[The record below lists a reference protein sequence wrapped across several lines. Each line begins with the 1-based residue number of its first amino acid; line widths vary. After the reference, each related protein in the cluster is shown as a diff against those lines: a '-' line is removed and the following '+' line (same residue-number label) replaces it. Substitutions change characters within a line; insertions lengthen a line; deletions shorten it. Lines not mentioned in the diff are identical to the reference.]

1 MWARAGPGKAACR
14 GQTCWACGGPWRGCL
29 GVTPACV
36 SDLSRGLACAFAVLM
51 RVYLVSQG
59 PTCCCCWGLALTSL
73 VSGATRPL
81 WPTQLSGQM
90 EISFYKLSV
99 SHPGKSKTRGLSP
112 TLVVSR
118 NSAESAQRSLGLDC
132 GEVTRFHSPPPQPP
146 LNISSFFGEKSPTY
160 PEWQP
165 PPACF
170 PPAFQTSGS
179 LPSLLPHSSA
189 VVPAIGHGF
198 RELAKATAVLM
209 GRPWCC
215 RTCKPHAQP
224 LSVDI
229 VNTVAFSLGGLAW

>member
-29 GVTPACV
+29 GVTRACV

-51 RVYLVSQG
+51 RVYLASQG
-59 PTCCCCWGLALTSL
+59 PTCCCCWGLARTSL
-73 VSGATRPL
+73 VSGATGPL
-81 WPTQLSGQM
+81 SPTQLSGQM

-112 TLVVSR
+112 TLAVSR

-132 GEVTRFHSPPPQPP
+132 GEVARFHSPPPNPH
-146 LNISSFFGEKSPTY
+146 LT
-160 PEWQP
+160 
-165 PPACF
+165 
-170 PPAFQTSGS
+170 S
-179 LPSLLPHSSA
+179 LPFLGRNLPPTLMAAPSSLLSSGLPDLRKFASLLPHSSA
-189 VVPAIGHGF
+189 VVPAIGHDF
-198 RELAKATAVLM
+198 RELAKATAVPM

>member
-1 MWARAGPGKAACR
+1 MWARAGPGKAACG

-29 GVTPACV
+29 GVTRACV

-51 RVYLVSQG
+51 RVYLASQG
-59 PTCCCCWGLALTSL
+59 PTCCCCWGLARTSL

-81 WPTQLSGQM
+81 SPTQLSGQM

-112 TLVVSR
+112 TLAVSR

-132 GEVTRFHSPPPQPP
+132 GEVTRFHSPPPNPH
-146 LNISSFFGEKSPTY
+146 LTKKEDFFGEKSPTY

-165 PPACF
+165 PPVCF

-179 LPSLLPHSSA
+179 FPSLLPIPALWSLPSAMISGSWLRPQLCQWGVPGAAALVNHTHS
-189 VVPAIGHGF
+189 
-198 RELAKATAVLM
+198 LC
-209 GRPWCC
+209 PW
-215 RTCKPHAQP
+215 T
-224 LSVDI
+224 
-229 VNTVAFSLGGLAW
+229 